1 METKK
6 KADRPGANKAQ
17 CDWTEAHD
25 DMSRDDAQQA
35 DIPES
40 DIQNVQVNLP
50 PPAQSPEGVPRDADN
65 GWTEAMEGIVR
76 STRRDCI
83 KYRWMH
89 RETVKHYK
97 QWVNILGVTLILLG
111 SLSTLLSLWTNDITV
126 QINKVISWTFTFFSV
141 LNKFLNYPQ
150 LQVQHTVAGK
160 KFMELFN
167 SAQVMLLTRREDRA
181 PAQTFIA
188 RLLESFAAL
197 EGAAPEIP
205 KRIMEQLKAHP
216 ELISDLY
223 SFDPRLEDVVVHD
236 GAGVPASQDSSTNP
250 FIRDNNVDSAQSAA
264 QMDPGI
270 TSAYTRLQLARR
282 AEMSGLATEMN

>member
-1 METKK
+1 LHQR
-6 KADRPGANKAQ
+6 DQ
-17 CDWTEAHD
+17 DLI
-25 DMSRDDAQQA
+25 MSRA
-35 DIPES
+35 DVEQHHELPDGE
-40 DIQNVQVNLP
+40 IQNVQVNLP
-50 PPAQSPEGVPRDADN
+50 PPAPPPEGAQRDADN

-76 STRRDCI
+76 TTRRDCI

-97 QWVNILGVTLILLG
+97 RWVSILGVTLILLG

-126 QINKVISWTFTFFSV
+126 QINKVLSWTFTFFSV

-181 PAQTFIA
+181 PAQVFIA

-205 KRIMEQLKAHP
+205 KRIMEHLKAHP
-216 ELISDLY
+216 EVISDLY
-223 SFDPRLEDVVVHD
+223 SFDPRLDEVVVHE
-236 GAGVPASQDSSTNP
+236 GPGSQDSSTNP
-250 FIRDNNVDSAQSAA
+250 FIRDNNVDAAQSAT
-264 QMDPGI
+264 QMDQNI

-282 AEMSGLATEMN
+282 ADMAGLATEMN